1 MLLSY
6 QGLRD
11 EITGRIGDARS
22 RLERDGMP
30 ADEMRGL
37 LSDLLRERE
46 MIVEEVDDLRE
57 ARYGWVSEG
66 QSYRE
71 SMKLMLSELDE
82 RAYNDLESTAS
93 RLNLSVGR
101 LLNEMMGKA
110 VEKRDDASTELP
122 TLSSEDLSHLRR
134 EREESIKINHVG
146 ELVVDRGDLE
156 ELSYRVRFSHIR
168 SLEFDPTVDEG
179 LFHEKVKGIS
189 HCSLVRFP
197 EGFSRLLAYAKSS
210 YCSSYEFVAPLEA
223 EQ

>member
-6 QGLRD
+6 PGLRD
-11 EITGRIGDARS
+11 EITGKIGVVRS
-22 RLERDGMP
+22 RLERGEMSS
-30 ADEMRGL
+30 DEMRGL

-57 ARYGWVSEG
+57 ARYGWVSEA

-71 SMKLMLSELDE
+71 SMKLMLSEVDE
-82 RAYNDLESTAS
+82 GAYNYLESAAS

-110 VEKRDDASTELP
+110 IEKRDDSMDLP

-146 ELVVDRGDLE
+146 ELVVDREDLE
-156 ELSYRVRFSHIR
+156 ELSSRVRFSHIR
-168 SLEFDPTVDEG
+168 RLEFDPSVDEG

-189 HCSLVRFP
+189 HCSLVRFSQS
-197 EGFSRLLAYAKSS
+197 FSRLLAYAKSS
-210 YCSSYEFVAPLEA
+210 YCDSYEFVAPLEA

>member
-11 EITGRIGDARS
+11 EITGKIGEARS
-22 RLERDGMP
+22 RLERGEMS

-37 LSDLLRERE
+37 LSDLLRERQ

-57 ARYGWVSEG
+57 ARYGWVSDA
-66 QSYRE
+66 QSYRD
-71 SMKLMLSELDE
+71 SMKLMLSEVDE
-82 RAYNDLESTAS
+82 GAYNDLESTAS
-93 RLNLSVGR
+93 RLNMSVGR

-110 VEKRDDASTELP
+110 VEKRDDSMDLP

-134 EREESIKINHVG
+134 AREESVKINHVE

-168 SLEFDPTVDEG
+168 SLEFDPSVDEG

-197 EGFSRLLAYAKSS
+197 QGFSKLLAYAKSS
-210 YCSSYEFVAPLEA
+210 YCNSYEFVMPLEA

>member
-11 EITGRIGDARS
+11 EITGKIGETRL
-22 RLERDGMP
+22 RLERGEMS

-37 LSDLLRERE
+37 LSDLLRERD

-57 ARYGWVSEG
+57 ARYGWVSEA
-66 QSYRE
+66 QSYRD
-71 SMKLMLSELDE
+71 SMKLMLSGVDE
-82 RAYNDLESTAS
+82 GAYNDLESTAS

-101 LLNEMMGKA
+101 LLNEMMEKA
-110 VEKRDDASTELP
+110 VEKRDDSMDLP

-134 EREESIKINHVG
+134 EREESVKINHVE

-168 SLEFDPTVDEG
+168 SLEFDPSVDEG

-197 EGFSRLLAYAKSS
+197 QGFSKILAYAKSS
-210 YCSSYEFVAPLEA
+210 YCNSYEFVMPLEA

>member
-11 EITGRIGDARS
+11 EITGEIEECRS
-22 RLERDGMP
+22 RLERGEMSG
-30 ADEMRGL
+30 DEMRGL

-57 ARYGWVSEG
+57 QRYGWVSEA
-66 QSYRE
+66 QSYRD
-71 SMKLMLSELDE
+71 SMKLMLSGVDE
-82 RAYNDLESTAS
+82 GAYNDLESAAS
-93 RLNLSVGR
+93 RLNMSVGR

-110 VEKRDDASTELP
+110 VEKRDDSMDLP
-122 TLSSEDLSHLRR
+122 TLSSEDLSHLRG
-134 EREESIKINHVG
+134 EREESVKINHVG

-156 ELSYRVRFSHIR
+156 EMGYRVRFSHIR
-168 SLEFDPTVDEG
+168 SLEFDPSVDEG

-197 EGFSRLLAYAKSS
+197 EGFSKLLAYAKSR
-210 YCSSYEFVAPLEA
+210 YCSNYEFAAPMEA